1 MRKKKSINLPL
12 YFINNNMMTIH
23 KYQYVNELVHAMTQN
38 KALQTFYTLY
48 LMAANEEERGQLN
61 SEFKQAWQSLNAEEL
76 VVFKQEFTE
85 SFMQLLPIAQKLHQ
99 EVKSFPQEL
108 RQAA

>member
-1 MRKKKSINLPL
+1 
-12 YFINNNMMTIH
+12 MTIH
-23 KYQYVNELVHAMTQN
+23 KYQYVNELVHEMTEN

-48 LMAANEEERGQLN
+48 LMAENEEQRTQLN
-61 SEFKQAWQSLNAEEL
+61 SEFKQAWQSLSGEEL
-76 VVFKQEFTE
+76 AVFKQEFTK

-99 EVKSFPQEL
+99 EVKAFPVEL

>member
-1 MRKKKSINLPL
+1 
-12 YFINNNMMTIH
+12 MMTMH
-23 KYQYVNELVHAMTQN
+23 KYQYVNELVHEMTQN

-48 LMAANEEERGQLN
+48 LMADKEEERAQLN
-61 SEFKQAWQSLNAEEL
+61 SEFKQAWQSLSGEEL
-76 VVFKQEFTE
+76 IVFKQAFTE

-99 EVKSFPQEL
+99 EVKAFPLDL

>member
-1 MRKKKSINLPL
+1 
-12 YFINNNMMTIH
+12 MTIH
-23 KYQYVNELVHAMTQN
+23 KYQYVNELVHEMTDN

-48 LMAANEEERGQLN
+48 LMAEKEEDRAQLN
-61 SEFKQAWQSLNAEEL
+61 RAFKEAWQSLSAEEL
-76 VVFKQEFTE
+76 IVFKQEFTE

-99 EVKSFPQEL
+99 EVKTFPNDL